1 MAAIFSNYIHVYIV
15 KSHLRTLNLKR
26 RAIARQ
32 IAEKIRLELS
42 RQLFIKKNGSKLQ
55 WKQNGWEE
63 RNLGQIY
70 CLYWPEL
77 LKIIN

>member
-55 WKQNGWEE
+55 
-63 RNLGQIY
+63 
-70 CLYWPEL
+70 
-77 LKIIN
+77 